1 MARLSGVLR
10 LHQARRRRRNL
21 RGRVPEL
28 HLGRGVLARY
38 GRGPPDEHFLEGRRH
53 EHRRVRPRR
62 RRHEQCLGVVRRR
75 SYVVPALS
83 EREKKESNRNNRN
96 DDMESQSSREGAEKE
111 KNLLPVF
118 PFPSFFCP
126 LPSLFEREKTT
137 FHRQSKNVHNSSGRF
152 SPPPP

>member
-1 MARLSGVLR
+1 
-10 LHQARRRRRNL
+10 
-21 RGRVPEL
+21 
-28 HLGRGVLARY
+28 
-38 GRGPPDEHFLEGRRH
+38 
-53 EHRRVRPRR
+53 
-62 RRHEQCLGVVRRR
+62 
-75 SYVVPALS
+75 VVPALS

-152 SPPPP
+152 SPPPPESKVTGPLDKMGVKKINEVISLLPTP